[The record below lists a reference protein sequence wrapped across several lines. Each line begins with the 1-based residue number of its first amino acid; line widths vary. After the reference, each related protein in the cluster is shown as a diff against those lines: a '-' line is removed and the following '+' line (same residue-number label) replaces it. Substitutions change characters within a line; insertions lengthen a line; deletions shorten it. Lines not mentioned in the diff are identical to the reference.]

1 MDDNFFP
8 AFRPKNWQDTTDLRK
23 MRDYSR
29 PMDPEPQT
37 REGDGLIVHS
47 CDEYWHYRFDLMM
60 DAELALSNFLELL
73 VEYHQTRLLEAFL
86 LGVCDVFEMTVDG
99 NPDRLP
105 RFCIRVDFSDR
116 ISFEYSTHHIG
127 CLIWIDSK
135 QDSLHEIS
143 IGTIDSLRHMIQE
156 LLPRIREHPIWDVIK
171 QDGSTVILRRR
182 PLL

>member
-73 VEYHQTRLLEAFL
+73 VNTIKPGYWR
-86 LGVCDVFEMTVDG
+86 
-99 NPDRLP
+99 
-105 RFCIRVDFSDR
+105 RFCWVFATS
-116 ISFEYSTHHIG
+116 
-127 CLIWIDSK
+127 SK
-135 QDSLHEIS
+135 
-143 IGTIDSLRHMIQE
+143 
-156 LLPRIREHPIWDVIK
+156 
-171 QDGSTVILRRR
+171 
-182 PLL
+182 